1 MSSSTMLTALAT
13 AAFWGASVSHPRQ
26 ASSFDVAAVVVAS
39 VAQQGQTLTPPIRE
53 CQRRPAIAGPRASWA
68 AGVRRVA
75 ELAQYQIK
83 TPTKVW
89 DVRPVYP
96 PEAEAGGVQG
106 VVIIDA
112 RIDVDGCVRNAEVV
126 RSVPELDQAAI
137 DAVTQWEFSPTV
149 LNGKPIAVLLTITVR
164 FALP

>member
-1 MSSSTMLTALAT
+1 MSSSTMLAALAT
-13 AAFWGASVSHPRQ
+13 AASVGTSPAYSPQ
-26 ASSFDVAAVVVAS
+26 ALLPDVAAVVGPIVAR
-39 VAQQGQTLTPPIRE
+39 QGQALTPPIRA

-68 AGVRRVA
+68 AGVRHVD

-96 PEAEAGGVQG
+96 PEARAGGVQG
-106 VVIIDA
+106 VVVIDA
-112 RIDVDGCVRNAEVV
+112 RVDVDGCVRNAEVV
-126 RSVPELDQAAI
+126 RSVPDLDQAAL

-149 LNGKPIAVLLTITVR
+149 LNGSPIPVLLTITVR

>member
-13 AAFWGASVSHPRQ
+13 AGFLGTRVAHPRQ
-26 ASSFDVAAVVVAS
+26 ASILDVAAIVGAS
-39 VAQQGQTLTPPIRE
+39 VVQQGQTLTPPIRE

-68 AGVRRVA
+68 AGVSRVD

-96 PEAEAGGVQG
+96 PEAKAGGVQG
-106 VVIIDA
+106 VVVIDA

-126 RSVPELDQAAI
+126 RSVPELDQATL
-137 DAVTQWEFSPTV
+137 DAVTQLEISPTV
-149 LNGKPIAVLLTITVR
+149 LNGKPIPVLLTITVR
-164 FALP
+164 FALS